1 MQPHFTVSKQSCFE
15 PFSDRPE
22 IIEVHSSY
30 PNTALQVASVLPA
43 GGDLPDEILFPNQTI
58 PVLPENHWATESGEI
73 WVPVDKDD
81 QETTHQLVFA
91 VYSNLDVLFGEEI
104 EASFF
109 SVDIDEDLGMNS
121 KQLTPGPTIC
131 PLNFR
136 QEWLRVAK
144 LKELLAYQK
153 RPKRCV

>member
-1 MQPHFTVSKQSCFE
+1 MLEEAGFLLAQQAFAKYND
-15 PFSDRPE
+15 SDRPE

-73 WVPVDKDD
+73 WVPVDKSD

-109 SVDIDEDLGMNS
+109 SVDIDEEIGLFAFLQNFIIKIHQGDI
-121 KQLTPGPTIC
+121 IC
-131 PLNFR
+131 IHSR
-136 QEWLRVAK
+136 
-144 LKELLAYQK
+144 
-153 RPKRCV
+153 

>member
-1 MQPHFTVSKQSCFE
+1 M
-15 PFSDRPE
+15 
-22 IIEVHSSY
+22 IEVHSSY

-73 WVPVDKDD
+73 WVPVDKTD

-109 SVDIDEDLGMNS
+109 SVDIDEDLGMDS
-121 KQLTPGPTIC
+121 KQLEIILKRRTAFGPEKTKT
-131 PLNFR
+131 LRSTKTQRTRR
-136 QEWLRVAK
+136 QR
-144 LKELLAYQK
+144 
-153 RPKRCV
+153 

>member
-1 MQPHFTVSKQSCFE
+1 MIAIELLEEAGFLLAQQAFAKYND
-15 PFSDRPE
+15 SDRPE

-73 WVPVDKDD
+73 WVPVDKSD

-109 SVDIDEDLGMNS
+109 SVDIDEEIGLFAFFN
-121 KQLTPGPTIC
+121 
-131 PLNFR
+131 
-136 QEWLRVAK
+136 
-144 LKELLAYQK
+144 K
-153 RPKRCV
+153 RYSEN